1 LPDNANPTCQQLL
14 ADLST
19 YVDGEAST
27 AVCAALEQHLAHC
40 ENCRVV
46 VDTLRKTISLYQQLP
61 QPDLPPGARDRL
73 IARLEIEQI

>member
-1 LPDNANPTCQQLL
+1 LSDEASPHCQQLL
-14 ADLST
+14 ADLSA
-19 YVDGEAST
+19 YVEGEAST
-27 AVCAALEQHLAHC
+27 AVCATLEQHLAHC

-61 QPDLPPGARDRL
+61 QPDLPSGARDRL